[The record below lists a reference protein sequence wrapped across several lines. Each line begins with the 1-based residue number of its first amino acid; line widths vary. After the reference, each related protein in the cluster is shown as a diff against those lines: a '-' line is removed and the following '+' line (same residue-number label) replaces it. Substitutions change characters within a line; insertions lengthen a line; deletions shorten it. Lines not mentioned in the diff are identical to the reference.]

1 MGAGASSPAR
11 TCTDV
16 ADPTVAVIGT
26 GATGARAARQLVSSE
41 GVGRVV
47 LRDVDDERV
56 SAVARSLGPVAEVD
70 RSPHLDARTPDVAV
84 LATPAGTHA
93 DAARA
98 LLAHGTSVVSVA
110 DSVEDVRELLDLDAE
125 ARERGLSVVV
135 GAGFSPGLSCILARH
150 AASTFTVVDEIHVA
164 VMGTGGPECARQHH
178 RALAGWSVDW
188 RDGGWVTRRGGSGR
202 ELCFFP
208 DPVGGR
214 DCYRAARPEALL
226 LAPVFPGVSR
236 VTARMAATRRDRLT
250 ARLPMLRKP
259 HPEGGPG
266 GVRVEVRGRQGEARH
281 VRVLGAMDRPA
292 VAAGAVAAVAVA
304 HVLEGTVTRSGAG
317 SLAELVEP
325 VPFLSELARRGVKA
339 AAFEGSATATTGF
352 VRPAG

>member
-1 MGAGASSPAR
+1 M
-11 TCTDV
+11 T
-16 ADPTVAVIGT
+16 DPTVAVIGV
-26 GATGARAARQLVSSE
+26 GAVGARTARQLVSTT
-41 GVGRVV
+41 GVGTVI
-47 LRDVDDERV
+47 LRDVDVERV
-56 SAVARSLGPVAEVD
+56 SGVARSLGPSAVVE
-70 RSPHLDARTPDVAV
+70 TPPFDGPPEAAVAV
-84 LATPAGTHA
+84 VATPAGSHA
-93 DAARA
+93 EVARG

-110 DSVEDVRELLDLDAE
+110 DSVEDVRALLDLDAE

-135 GAGFSPGLSCILARH
+135 GAGFSPGLSCVLARH
-150 AASTFTVVDEIHVA
+150 AAGAFTVVDEIHVA
-164 VMGTGGPECARQHH
+164 VTGTGGPACARQHH
-178 RALAGWSVDW
+178 RALAGWSIDW

-208 DPVGGR
+208 DPVGGQ

-266 GVRVEVRGRQGEARH
+266 GIRVEVRGRQGQARH

-304 HVLEGTVTRSGAG
+304 QVLSGGLARAGAG

-325 VPFLSELARRGVKA
+325 VPFLGELARRGVKA
-339 AAFEGSATATTGF
+339 AAFEGHDADTDGM
-352 VRPAG
+352 VRRPG